1 MLESVSIGVVGAPGA
16 VVKNSSSTVDAV
28 DVVDVVVEAVVPD
41 ILERTS
47 GGKRGEKVTPG
58 EGRVKDPFKPKMG
71 STVTRGA

>member
-1 MLESVSIGVVGAPGA
+1 MLESVSIGIVGAPGA

-28 DVVDVVVEAVVPD
+28 DVVVEAVVPD
-41 ILERTS
+41 IVERTS

>member
-1 MLESVSIGVVGAPGA
+1 MSIGVVGAPGA

-28 DVVDVVVEAVVPD
+28 DVDVVVEAVVPD
-41 ILERTS
+41 VVERTS

>member
-28 DVVDVVVEAVVPD
+28 DVVVEAVVPD
-41 ILERTS
+41 IVERTS

>member
-1 MLESVSIGVVGAPGA
+1 MSIGVVGAPGA
-16 VVKNSSSTVDAV
+16 VVKNSSSTVDAI
-28 DVVDVVVEAVVPD
+28 DVVVEAVVPD
-41 ILERTS
+41 IVERTS

>member
-28 DVVDVVVEAVVPD
+28 DVDVVVEAVVPD
-41 ILERTS
+41 VVERTS

>member
-1 MLESVSIGVVGAPGA
+1 MSIGVVGAPGA

-28 DVVDVVVEAVVPD
+28 DVVVEAVVPD
-41 ILERTS
+41 IVERTS